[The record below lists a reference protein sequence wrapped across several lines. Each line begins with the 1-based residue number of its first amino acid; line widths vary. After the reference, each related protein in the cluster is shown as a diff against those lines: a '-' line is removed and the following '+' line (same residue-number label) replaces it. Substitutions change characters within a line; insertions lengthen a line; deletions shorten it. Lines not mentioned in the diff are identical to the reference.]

1 MSESPPLYLYQELE
15 YLGSASTFIDEVL
28 ETTRQVEVFD
38 QFYPNEIQI
47 LCQFMHCF
55 AAPGGAVLLQ
65 EGQEGDHL
73 IILLS
78 GRVTVRKYDLL
89 GRVSSIAMVGPGDIL
104 GEMSLIDGE
113 HRFASCIAVEPT
125 RFTVLS
131 RMDLTEITALHPR
144 LANKFL
150 FMLLQIMVSR
160 LRDTGMRMVTEA
172 SKTAI

>member
-1 MSESPPLYLYQELE
+1 MSESPPLYLYQDLE

-28 ETTRQVEVFD
+28 EMTRQVEVFD
-38 QFYPNEIQI
+38 QFYPNEIEI

-55 AAPGGAVLLQ
+55 ASPSDAILLQ

-73 IILLS
+73 IVLLS
-78 GRVTVRKYDLL
+78 GRVAVRKFDLS
-89 GRVSSIAMVGPGDIL
+89 GRVSSIAVVGPGDIL

-113 HRFASCIAVEPT
+113 HRFASCIAIEPT
-125 RFTVLS
+125 RFAVLS
-131 RMDLTEITALHPR
+131 RMDLSEITALHPR

-160 LRDTGMRMVTEA
+160 LRDTGMRVVTQTRPA
-172 SKTAI
+172 V

>member
-1 MSESPPLYLYQELE
+1 MSESPPLYLYQDLE

-28 ETTRQVEVFD
+28 EMARHVEVFD
-38 QFYPNEIQI
+38 PFYPNEIQI

-55 AAPGGAVLLQ
+55 AAPSGAVLLQ

-78 GRVTVRKYDLL
+78 GRVAVRKYDFS
-89 GRVSSIAMVGPGDIL
+89 GRVSSIAMVGPGEIL

-160 LRDTGMRMVTEA
+160 LRDTGMRMLSETSSPAV
-172 SKTAI
+172 

>member
-1 MSESPPLYLYQELE
+1 M
-15 YLGSASTFIDEVL
+15 
-28 ETTRQVEVFD
+28 
-38 QFYPNEIQI
+38 
-47 LCQFMHCF
+47 
-55 AAPGGAVLLQ
+55 LQ

-78 GRVTVRKYDLL
+78 GRVAVRKYDFS
-89 GRVSSIAMVGPGDIL
+89 GRVYSIAMVGPGEIL
-104 GEMSLIDGE
+104 GELSLIDGE

-160 LRDTGMRMVTEA
+160 LRDTGMRMLSET
-172 SKTAI
+172 SRTAV